1 MLFTLSTGPP
11 LQAFVRI
18 SGSAVD
24 ETITSLPAT
33 VSFNINDDDE
43 VVEENEVYFLTLTS
57 DDPDV
62 LIQQDTTQIM
72 ITDDDR
78 MLLTYACAIHIQG
91 YIQVHHCMAIK
102 DAVSVKKVY
111 NSSLYPVVGVVAI

>member
-1 MLFTLSTGPP
+1 MRKGLYTRYMRHLYTALSLTLSCSTGPP
-11 LQAFVRI
+11 PSQIFVRI

-24 ETITSLPAT
+24 ETITALPAT
-33 VSFNINDDDE
+33 VTFNISDDDSA
-43 VVEENEVYFLTLTS
+43 VEANEVYFLTLTS

-62 LIQQDTTQIM
+62 LFQQDTTQIM

-91 YIQVHHCMAIK
+91 YRCITAWLLKM
-102 DAVSVKKVY
+102 
-111 NSSLYPVVGVVAI
+111 L

>member
-1 MLFTLSTGPP
+1 MT
-11 LQAFVRI
+11 
-18 SGSAVD
+18 
-24 ETITSLPAT
+24 
-33 VSFNINDDDE
+33 FNINDDDE
-43 VVEENEVYFLTLTS
+43 VVEAIEVYFLTLTS
-57 DDPDV
+57 DDPNV
-62 LIQQDTTQIM
+62 LIQQNTTQIM

-91 YIQVHHCMAIK
+91 YIQVHHCMVIK